1 MRKWIAGA
9 GLAYVLYG
17 LFFYWYFF
25 MSGDSAVP
33 EAVKGTQADP
43 ASFMKPSQL
52 AVAEQYSD
60 VKNFLFFISI
70 PLDWFLFFVLLTSG
84 VSKKI
89 KQWMEAAV
97 RFRFLQII
105 GFVFVLSLI
114 TALVTL
120 PLDWI
125 GYQVSLDYN
134 ISTQTASSWAKD
146 QVIDF
151 WISFPIFTLC
161 VLVFY
166 WLIKK
171 HEKKWWFYAWLLTV
185 PFSLFLFFIQPVI
198 IDPLYNDFYPLKNKE
213 LESKILALA
222 EEANIPADHVYE
234 VNMSEKTNALNA
246 YVTGIGAN
254 KRIVL
259 WDTTLNKL
267 DDSEILFIMGHEMGH
282 YVMKH
287 VYIGLAGYLIVS
299 LAGFYVVDKLYKR
312 GVRLARNLFHVE
324 GRRDLAALP
333 LLLLIVSVLS
343 FAVTPFSNAVSRYQ
357 ENKADQ
363 YGIELTGDSE
373 AAVRTFQDLAVT
385 GLSQVDPPFLVKLF
399 RGSHPSIMERIQH
412 AETEE
417 NTSEHPASEQ
427 GDDQ

>member
-171 HEKKWWFYAWLLTV
+171 HEKKWWFYSWLLTV

-222 EEANIPADHVYE
+222 EEADIPADHVYE

-312 GVRLARNLFHVE
+312 GVRFARNLFHVE

>member
-1 MRKWIAGA
+1 MRKWIAAA

-25 MSGDSAVP
+25 LSGDSAVP

-43 ASFMKPSQL
+43 ASFMKPSEL
-52 AVAEQYSD
+52 AVAEQYSN
-60 VKNFLFFISI
+60 VQNFLFFIGI
-70 PLDWFLFFVLLTSG
+70 PLDWFLFFVLLVSG

-89 KQWMEAAV
+89 KKWMEAAV
-97 RFRFLQII
+97 PFRFLQII

-114 TALVTL
+114 TTLVTL

-134 ISTQTASSWAKD
+134 ISTQTAASWAKD
-146 QVIDF
+146 LVIDF
-151 WISFPIFTLC
+151 WIGFPIFTLC
-161 VLVFY
+161 VVVFY
-166 WLIKK
+166 WLIKR
-171 HEKKWWFYAWLLTV
+171 HEKKWWLYAWLLTV

-198 IDPLYNDFYPLKNKE
+198 IDPLYNDFYSLKNKE
-213 LESKILALA
+213 LESKILELA
-222 EEANIPADHVYE
+222 EEAKIPADHVYE

-287 VYIGLAGYLIVS
+287 VYIGLAGYLLVS
-299 LAGFYVVDKLYKR
+299 LAGFYVIDKLYKR
-312 GVRLARNLFHVE
+312 TVRFTRSMFHLE
-324 GRRDLAALP
+324 GRHDLAALP
-333 LLLLIVSVLS
+333 LLLLLVSVLS
-343 FAVTPFSNAVSRYQ
+343 FAVTPFSHAVSRYQ
-357 ENKADQ
+357 ENQADQ
-363 YGIELTGDSE
+363 YGIELTENRE
-373 AAVRTFQDLAVT
+373 AAVKTFQDLAVT
-385 GLSQVDPPFLVKLF
+385 GLSQVDPPVLVKIF

-412 AETEE
+412 AEKEE
-417 NTSEHPASEQ
+417 NKPEQ
-427 GDDQ
+427 DYDK

>member
-1 MRKWIAGA
+1 MRKWIAAA

-25 MSGDSAVP
+25 LSGDSAVP

-43 ASFMKPSQL
+43 ASFMKPSEL
-52 AVAEQYSD
+52 AVAEQYSN
-60 VKNFLFFISI
+60 VKNFLFFIGI
-70 PLDWFLFFVLLTSG
+70 PLDWFLFFVLLVSG
-84 VSKKI
+84 ASKKI
-89 KQWMEAAV
+89 KGWMEAALP
-97 RFRFLQII
+97 FRFLQII

-114 TALVTL
+114 TTLVTL

-134 ISTQTASSWAKD
+134 ISTQTAVSWAKD
-146 QVIDF
+146 LVIDF

-166 WLIKK
+166 WLIKS
-171 HEKKWWFYAWLLTV
+171 HGKKWWLYAWLLTV

-213 LESKILALA
+213 LESKILELA
-222 EEANIPADHVYE
+222 EEADIPANHVYE

-287 VYIGLAGYLIVS
+287 VYIGLAGYLLVS
-299 LAGFYVVDKLYKR
+299 LAGFYVIDKLYKR
-312 GVRLARNLFHVE
+312 TVRFTRSMFHLE
-324 GRRDLAALP
+324 GRHDLAALP
-333 LLLLIVSVLS
+333 LLLLLVSVLS

-363 YGIELTGDSE
+363 YGIELTENRE
-373 AAVRTFQDLAVT
+373 AAVKTFQDLAVT
-385 GLSQVDPPFLVKLF
+385 GLSQVNPPELVKIF
-399 RGSHPSIMERIQH
+399 RGSHPSIMERIQR
-412 AETEE
+412 AEKEE
-417 NTSEHPASEQ
+417 NAPEHPASEQ
-427 GDDQ
+427 DADK

>member
-1 MRKWIAGA
+1 MRKWIAAA

-25 MSGDSAVP
+25 LSGDSAVP

-43 ASFMKPSQL
+43 ASFMKPSEL
-52 AVAEQYSD
+52 AVAEQYSN
-60 VKNFLFFISI
+60 VKHFLFFFGI
-70 PLDWFLFFVLLTSG
+70 PLDWFLFFVLLVSG
-84 VSKKI
+84 ASKKI
-89 KQWMEAAV
+89 KGWMEAAV
-97 RFRFLQII
+97 PFRFLQII

-114 TALVTL
+114 TTLVTL

-125 GYQVSLDYN
+125 GYQVSLDYD
-134 ISTQTASSWAKD
+134 ISTQTAASWAKD

-161 VLVFY
+161 VLAFY
-166 WLIKK
+166 WLINR
-171 HEKKWWFYAWLLTV
+171 HEKKWWLYAWLLTV

-213 LESKILALA
+213 LESKILELA
-222 EEANIPADHVYE
+222 EEAEIPAEHVYE

-267 DDSEILFIMGHEMGH
+267 DDSEILFIMAHEMGH

-287 VYIGLAGYLIVS
+287 VYIGLAGYLLVS
-299 LAGFYVVDKLYKR
+299 LAGFYVIDKLYKR
-312 GVRLARNLFHVE
+312 TVRLTRSMFHVE
-324 GRRDLAALP
+324 GRHDLAALP
-333 LLLLIVSVLS
+333 LLLLLVSVLS
-343 FAVTPFSNAVSRYQ
+343 FAVTPFSHAVSRYQ
-357 ENKADQ
+357 ENQADR
-363 YGIELTGDSE
+363 YGIELTENRE
-373 AAVRTFQDLAVT
+373 AAVKTFQDLAVT
-385 GLSQVDPPFLVKLF
+385 GLSQVDPPVLVKMF

-412 AETEE
+412 AEKEE
-417 NTSEHPASEQ
+417 NEREADH
-427 GDDQ
+427 DK

>member
-1 MRKWIAGA
+1 MRKWIAAA

-25 MSGDSAVP
+25 LSGDSAIP

-43 ASFMKPSQL
+43 ASFMKPSEL
-52 AVAEQYSD
+52 AVAEQYSN
-60 VKNFLFFISI
+60 VKNFLFFIGV
-70 PLDWFLFFVLLTSG
+70 PLDWFLFFVLLVSG

-89 KQWMEAAV
+89 KKWIEAAV
-97 RFRFLQII
+97 PFRFLQTV

-114 TALVTL
+114 TTLVTL

-134 ISTQTASSWAKD
+134 ISTQTTASWAKD
-146 QVIDF
+146 QVISF

-166 WLIKK
+166 WLIKR
-171 HEKKWWFYAWLLTV
+171 HEKKWWLYARLLTV

-213 LESKILALA
+213 LESKILELA
-222 EEANIPADHVYE
+222 DEANIPADHVYE

-287 VYIGLAGYLIVS
+287 VYIGLAGYLLVS
-299 LAGFYVVDKLYKR
+299 LAGFYVIDKLYKR
-312 GVRLARNLFHVE
+312 TVRLTRSMFHLE
-324 GRRDLAALP
+324 GRHDLAALP
-333 LLLLIVSVLS
+333 LLLLLFSVLS

-363 YGIELTGDSE
+363 YGIELTENRE
-373 AAVRTFQDLAVT
+373 AAVKTFQDLAVT
-385 GLSQVDPPFLVKLF
+385 GLSQVDPPVLVKIF

-412 AETEE
+412 AEKEE
-417 NTSEHPASEQ
+417 NAPEHQDA
-427 GDDQ
+427 DK

>member
-1 MRKWIAGA
+1 MRKWIAAA

-25 MSGDSAVP
+25 LSGDSAVP

-43 ASFMKPSQL
+43 ASFMKPSEL
-52 AVAEQYSD
+52 AVAERYSN
-60 VKNFLFFISI
+60 VKNFLFFIGL
-70 PLDWFLFFVLLTSG
+70 PLDWFLFFVLLVSG
-84 VSKKI
+84 TSKKI
-89 KQWMEAAV
+89 KKWMEAAV
-97 RFRFLQII
+97 PFRFLQIVC
-105 GFVFVLSLI
+105 FVFVLSLI
-114 TALVTL
+114 TTLVTL
-120 PLDWI
+120 PLEWI
-125 GYQVSLDYN
+125 GYQVSLNYN
-134 ISTQTASSWAKD
+134 ISTQTAASWAKD
-146 QVIDF
+146 QAIDF

-166 WLIKK
+166 WLIKRR
-171 HEKKWWFYAWLLTV
+171 EKKWWLYAWLLTV

-213 LESKILALA
+213 LESKILDLA

-287 VYIGLAGYLIVS
+287 VYIGLVGYLLVS
-299 LAGFYVVDKLYKR
+299 LAGFYVIDKLYKR
-312 GVRLARNLFHVE
+312 TVRLTRSMFHLE
-324 GRRDLAALP
+324 GSRDLAALP
-333 LLLLIVSVLS
+333 LLLLLVSLLS
-343 FAVTPFSNAVSRYQ
+343 FAVMPFSNAVSRYE
-357 ENKADQ
+357 ENQADQ
-363 YGIELTGDSE
+363 YGIRLTENRE
-373 AAVRTFQDLAVT
+373 AAVKTFQDLAVT
-385 GLSQVDPPFLVKLF
+385 GLSQVDPPMLVKIF

-412 AETEE
+412 AEKEGNE
-417 NTSEHPASEQ
+417 AEQ
-427 GDDQ
+427 

>member
-1 MRKWIAGA
+1 
-9 GLAYVLYG
+9 
-17 LFFYWYFF
+17 
-25 MSGDSAVP
+25 
-33 EAVKGTQADP
+33 
-43 ASFMKPSQL
+43 
-52 AVAEQYSD
+52 
-60 VKNFLFFISI
+60 
-70 PLDWFLFFVLLTSG
+70 
-84 VSKKI
+84 
-89 KQWMEAAV
+89 MEAAV
-97 RFRFLQII
+97 PFRFLQII

-114 TALVTL
+114 TTVVTL

-134 ISTQTASSWAKD
+134 ISTQTAASWSKD

-166 WLIKK
+166 WLIKR
-171 HEKKWWFYAWLLTV
+171 HEKKWWLYAWLLTV

-213 LESKILALA
+213 LESKILELA
-222 EEANIPADHVYE
+222 EEADIPADHVYE

-287 VYIGLAGYLIVS
+287 VYIGLAGYLLVS
-299 LAGFYVVDKLYKR
+299 LAGFYVIDKLYKLT
-312 GVRLARNLFHVE
+312 VRFTRSMFHLE
-324 GRRDLAALP
+324 GRHDLAALP
-333 LLLLIVSVLS
+333 LLLLLVSVLS

-357 ENKADQ
+357 ENQADR
-363 YGIELTGDSE
+363 YGIELTENRE
-373 AAVRTFQDLAVT
+373 AAVKTFQDLAVT
-385 GLSQVDPPFLVKLF
+385 GLSQVDPPVLVKIF

-412 AETEE
+412 AEKEE
-417 NTSEHPASEQ
+417 NASEHQDA
-427 GDDQ
+427 DK

>member
-1 MRKWIAGA
+1 MRKWIAAA

-25 MSGDSAVP
+25 LSGDSAIP

-43 ASFMKPSQL
+43 ASFMKPSEL
-52 AVAEQYSD
+52 AVAEQYSN
-60 VKNFLFFISI
+60 VKNFLFFIGCS
-70 PLDWFLFFVLLTSG
+70 LDWFLFFVLLVSG

-89 KQWMEAAV
+89 KKWMEAAV
-97 RFRFLQII
+97 PFRFLQIV

-114 TALVTL
+114 TTLVTL

-134 ISTQTASSWAKD
+134 ISTQTTASWAKD
-146 QVIDF
+146 QVISF
-151 WISFPIFTLC
+151 WISFPIFALC

-166 WLIKK
+166 WLIKR
-171 HEKKWWFYAWLLTV
+171 HEKKWWLYALLLTV

-198 IDPLYNDFYPLKNKE
+198 IDPLYNEFYPLKNKE
-213 LESKILALA
+213 LESKILELA
-222 EEANIPADHVYE
+222 DEANIPADHVYE

-287 VYIGLAGYLIVS
+287 VYIGLAGYLLVS
-299 LAGFYVVDKLYKR
+299 LAGFYVIDKLYKR
-312 GVRLARNLFHVE
+312 AVRLTRSMFHIE
-324 GRRDLAALP
+324 GRHDLAALP
-333 LLLLIVSVLS
+333 LLLLLFSVLS

-363 YGIELTGDSE
+363 YGIELTENRE
-373 AAVRTFQDLAVT
+373 AAVKTFQDLAVT
-385 GLSQVDPPFLVKLF
+385 GLSQVDPPVLVKIF

-412 AETEE
+412 AEKEE
-417 NTSEHPASEQ
+417 NAPEHQDA
-427 GDDQ
+427 DK

>member
-1 MRKWIAGA
+1 MRKWIAAA

-25 MSGDSAVP
+25 LSGDSAIP

-43 ASFMKPSQL
+43 ASFMKPSDL
-52 AVAEQYSD
+52 AVAEQYSKI
-60 VKNFLFFISI
+60 KNFLFFIEV
-70 PLDWFLFFVLLTSG
+70 PLDWFLFFVLLVSG
-84 VSKKI
+84 VSTKI
-89 KQWMEAAV
+89 KKWMEAAV
-97 RFRFLQII
+97 PFRFLQIV

-114 TALVTL
+114 TTLVTL

-134 ISTQTASSWAKD
+134 ISTQTTASWAKD
-146 QVIDF
+146 QVISF
-151 WISFPIFTLC
+151 WISFPIFALC

-166 WLIKK
+166 WLIKR
-171 HEKKWWFYAWLLTV
+171 HEKKWWLDAWLLTV

-213 LESKILALA
+213 LESKILELA

-287 VYIGLAGYLIVS
+287 VYIGLAGYLLVS
-299 LAGFYVVDKLYKR
+299 LAGFYVIDKLYKR
-312 GVRLARNLFHVE
+312 TVRLTRSMFHLE
-324 GRRDLAALP
+324 GRHDLAALP
-333 LLLLIVSVLS
+333 LLLLLFSVLS
-343 FAVTPFSNAVSRYQ
+343 FAISPFSNAVSRYQ

-363 YGIELTGDSE
+363 YGIELTENRE
-373 AAVRTFQDLAVT
+373 AAVKTFQDLAVT
-385 GLSQVDPPFLVKLF
+385 GLSQVDPPVLVKIF

-412 AETEE
+412 AEKEE
-417 NTSEHPASEQ
+417 KTPEHPATEQ
-427 GDDQ
+427 DNGK